1 MKILYFIIRILGF
14 PFVVGLVLVKV
25 NCSAIIDCFS
35 FLLYG
40 GEYVKYDS
48 ETKATMADIYQELKS
63 KK

>member
-48 ETKATMADIYQELKS
+48 ETKATMADIY
-63 KK
+63 